1 MKNPIAHEVQVIATG
16 ARPGESGGQRKLFT
30 EEASTVLAFENGA
43 MIRLSAAVAVGQLLI
58 LTNKGTNREVVVQVT
73 RKLDFRPTSC
83 YVEVEFSEPSPGFWG
98 IEFPEMPEPA
108 PASARRREAAG
119 FVHEMGAIAD
129 GPKAPARAP
138 SAHEVMALKRE
149 VEALREQ
156 LRLLQ
161 TQIKAEN
168 PSIPVTP
175 DAVPASVAVTA
186 CRESAA
192 LPIGRAEPS
201 FSEEDLLSK
210 SALDFEEGKASAQR
224 RPKLKQKDSTSG
236 QSGAR
241 RIGLLSAA
249 LLLVAAGATWYQHRL
264 SWQPKP
270 KKSAANAASSVAA
283 YPSPAVSSAP
293 QKAMDPNSNS
303 STTIRAT
310 AGVALQPNAAS
321 YDRAQ
326 PPPAGGAGHSA
337 PSVPAPGDLG
347 ADAAVVREKSAVGVP
362 AAKRA
367 VRRQSSEATSE
378 SAAPSVDDAPIVPA
392 KLIKSVRAVAP
403 PDALRDFVTGNVTL
417 DARRGSRRT
426 REIDECAFRT
436 GFFSHGRHGRPQAV
450 PLRACHAAWQARSDT
465 HYRHHQILVRAI
477 TRQRMSSASTHIP
490 TTGIYQPQS
499 TRVEGANIVMRL
511 RID

>member
-129 GPKAPARAP
+129 GPRAPARAP

-168 PSIPVTP
+168 PSIPAVTP

-192 LPIGRAEPS
+192 LPIGRAEAS

-270 KKSAANAASSVAA
+270 KKSAANAASSIAA

-303 STTIRAT
+303 STTIRAI

-417 DARRGSRRT
+417 DAVVDPAGHVKSMNVLSGPASFHTAAMDTLKQYRYEPATQRGKPV
-426 REIDECAFRT
+426 A
-436 GFFSHGRHGRPQAV
+436 
-450 PLRACHAAWQARSDT
+450 
-465 HYRHHQILVRAI
+465 
-477 TRQRMSSASTHIP
+477 THITVTIKFWFEP
-490 TTGIYQPQS
+490 
-499 TRVEGANIVMRL
+499 
-511 RID
+511 